1 MAVPEPHVPQYS
13 PAALNMTNH
22 RFWRL
27 NKRPVD
33 NDYAAAL
40 SLESEVVPSP
50 GDGEVLIRND
60 YLSMDAGVR
69 MWMTPRTDGYNP
81 PIPLGAKMMG
91 LNLGRVVSSRAEG
104 FKTGDLVR
112 CFGQW
117 AEYSLVRP
125 ELSSLVIV
133 DETVGDI
140 RQHFGALGM
149 NAWTAYGGLV
159 DYVKIQPGETIVVSA
174 AAGATGSLACQIA
187 RNLGCKVIGI
197 AGSDEKTRFLT
208 DELGIAKAINYKTQ
222 DVEAELAKVEGGIN
236 VYFENVGG
244 PILDAVLPNM
254 ALHGRIAVCG
264 LIAGYKGDEAAPGP
278 ARFDQVLM
286 KRLTIIGIFLPDF
299 MDRRTTYAPVLRK
312 WLDEGKLK
320 ISFDETKGLE
330 NTLVAFERM
339 MTGKNSGK
347 VIVDIRA

>member
-1 MAVPEPHVPQYS
+1 MA
-13 PAALNMTNH
+13 TH

-40 SLESEVVPSP
+40 SLETETIPSP
-50 GDGEVLIRND
+50 AAGEVLIRND

-81 PIPLGAKMMG
+81 PIPLGSKMMG
-91 LNLGRVVSSRAEG
+91 LSLGRVVSSRAEG
-104 FKTGDLVR
+104 FKDGDLVR

-117 AEYSLVRP
+117 GEYSLVRP
-125 ELSSLVIV
+125 ELSSLVVV
-133 DETVGDI
+133 DETVRDI

-159 DYVKIQPGETIVVSA
+159 DFVKVQAGETVVVSA

-187 RNLGCKVIGI
+187 RNLGCTVIGI

-208 DELGIAKAINYKTQ
+208 EELGITRAINYKTQ
-222 DVEAELAKVEGGIN
+222 NVEAELAKIKGGIN

-264 LIAGYKGDEAAPGP
+264 LIAGYKGDKAAPGP
-278 ARFDQVLM
+278 AHFDQVLM
-286 KRLTIIGIFLPDF
+286 KRLTIMGIFLPDY
-299 MDRRTTYAPVLRK
+299 MTRREIYYPILRQ

-320 ISFDETKGLE
+320 LAFDETRGLE
-330 NTLVAFERM
+330 NTLIAFGRL

-347 VIVDIRA
+347 VIVDIRS

>member
-1 MAVPEPHVPQYS
+1 
-13 PAALNMTNH
+13 MTEN

-27 NKRPVD
+27 NARPVGD
-33 NDYAAAL
+33 DYAAAL
-40 SLESEVVPSP
+40 SLESETLPSP
-50 GDGEVLIRND
+50 AAGEVLIRND

-91 LNLGRVVSSRAEG
+91 LSLGRVVLSRADG
-104 FKTGDLVR
+104 FKPGDLVR

-125 ELSSLVIV
+125 ELSNLVV
-133 DETVGDI
+133 LDETVSDV

-159 DYVKIQPGETIVVSA
+159 DFMKIRPRETVVVSA

-187 RNLGCKVIGI
+187 RNLGCTVIGI
-197 AGSDEKTRFLT
+197 AGSADKTRFLT
-208 DELGIAKAINYKTQ
+208 EELGINRAINYKTQ
-222 DVEAELAKVEGGIN
+222 DVEAELAKIEGGIN

-254 ALHGRIAVCG
+254 ALHGRIAVSG
-264 LIAGYKGDEAAPGP
+264 LIAGYKGDKAAPGP

-286 KRLTIIGIFLPDF
+286 KRLTIVGIFLPDY
-299 MDRRTTYAPVLRK
+299 MDRWVNYYPVLRN
-312 WLDEGKLK
+312 WMDEGKLTVA
-320 ISFDETKGLE
+320 FDATRGIE
-330 NTLVAFERM
+330 NTLVAFKRM
-339 MTGKNSGK
+339 MTGNNSGK
-347 VIVDIRA
+347 VIVDVRP